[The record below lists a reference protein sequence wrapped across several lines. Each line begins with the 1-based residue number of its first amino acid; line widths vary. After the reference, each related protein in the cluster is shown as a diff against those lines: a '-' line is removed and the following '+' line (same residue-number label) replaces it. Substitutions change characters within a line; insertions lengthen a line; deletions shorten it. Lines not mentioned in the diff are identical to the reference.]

1 MRIDILSL
9 ILILP
14 YLRTHCIRVFQ
25 LFQFSI
31 YRPKKP
37 RSDENEDS
45 FIDSDHEEEFYYTEV
60 EDDDQDE
67 SSPSPPSPPTLSH
80 RDMARPPH
88 EDPEYQRQLVGSFR
102 QGLLSLATQKPVKP
116 PLPMS
121 NGTATIPSSPIAHH
135 NYTWAHQS
143 PVSDIRKQI
152 VA

>member
-1 MRIDILSL
+1 MIYCVKYFYEVIVAKN
-9 ILILP
+9 IN
-14 YLRTHCIRVFQ
+14 F
-25 LFQFSI
+25 LF

-37 RSDENEDS
+37 RSDEHEDS

-60 EDDDQDE
+60 EDDDQE

-102 QGLLSLATQKPVKP
+102 QGLLSLATQKPVRP

-121 NGTATIPSSPIAHH
+121 NGGTVTIIPTSPIAHH

-143 PVSDIRKQI
+143 PVSDQKEIR
-152 VA
+152 